1 MAKRY
6 SGDLTV
12 QITYHDDGTY
22 KGYVKGP
29 GGTYPFKDLRAPRIP
44 TAGHVGS
51 HGVAYDSPKGY
62 DDMARAAI
70 SFATYD
76 KEDIG
81 YPDYDADGTDYKVRR
96 SSGRRRK
103 RAYTGRRSRRYTS
116 R

>member
-12 QITYHDDGTY
+12 QIVYHDDDTY
-22 KGYVKGP
+22 RGYVKGP
-29 GGTYPFKDLRAPRIP
+29 GGIYKFKDLRAPRIGLG
-44 TAGHVGS
+44 AGVG
-51 HGVAYDSPKGY
+51 YDSPKAY
-62 DDMARAAI
+62 DQMARAAI

-81 YPDYDADGTDYKVRR
+81 YPEYNADGTDAKVQR

>member
-81 YPDYDADGTDYKVRR
+81 YPDYDASGGSDYKV
-96 SSGRRRK
+96 SRRK
-103 RAYTGRRSRRYTS
+103 PGAVRKHGKRPRSYKGR
-116 R
+116 